1 MDKTLI
7 TQDRKEKIRNLDLGG
22 GLVSGDGGLEIEEL
36 EKQAQPKG
44 GRTHCGRPHEACSS
58 KLVVRNKKK
67 TNAHSHHIFPPYA
80 LEHFVF

>member
-36 EKQAQPKG
+36 EKQAQPKS
-44 GRTHCGRPHEACSS
+44 GRTQLWSTARSLQLEACC
-58 KLVVRNKKK
+58 
-67 TNAHSHHIFPPYA
+67 H
-80 LEHFVF
+80 EQ